1 MAFSKKQLT
10 WIFVIV
16 AVIIITLTI
25 WYFTRPGVPD
35 PNKTNTPVPPGSPTP
50 KWVPEK
56 FPLTLGMYGT
66 KIKALQTALGVGAD
80 GKLGPQTNSALT
92 ALGYALPLSTS
103 DYNAIIASAS
113 ASGGGTGSGTENPP
127 PPKTKGVYAKYD
139 NVIIRNKDLSQNR
152 VASKDEWLGLETGTD
167 NSGGYYE
174 LDGTYYVIK
183 NQVYLVG

>member
-1 MAFSKKQLT
+1 MKFSKKQLT

-16 AVIIITLTI
+16 AAIIVALAI

-92 ALGYALPLSTS
+92 ALGYTLPLSTS
-103 DYNAIIASAS
+103 DYNAIIASVS
-113 ASGGGTGSGTENPP
+113 ASGTGSGTGNPP
-127 PPKTKGVYAKYD
+127 PPQTKGVYAKYD
-139 NVIIRNKDLSQNR
+139 GTIVRNKDLSQNF
-152 VASKDEWLGLETGTD
+152 VAAKDQWLGNASGTD
-167 NSGGYYE
+167 DTNTYWE

-183 NQVYLVG
+183 SSSYLVG